1 MLVIKTIFIYSE
13 KNPTNV
19 IHHLGDT
26 LDLGWNPTKKIVLF
40 KVELYSLKQTKNEA
54 NIKIDYFHHFNFLT
68 LRVPIIMEYSQD
80 YS

>member
-1 MLVIKTIFIYSE
+1 VLVIKTIFIYSE

-40 KVELYSLKQTKNEA
+40 KKSG
-54 NIKIDYFHHFNFLT
+54 FFL
-68 LRVPIIMEYSQD
+68 S
-80 YS
+80 